1 MKTIASPRLLALSL
15 LVAMPVYAAAPA
27 ANSEFGKLDR
37 NSDGKITL
45 AEAKTRAELEVRFE
59 QLDRNHDGV
68 LTPEEFGQNGQVT
81 PPADP
86 ATVPG
91 GSAGAQHM
99 PNT

>member
-1 MKTIASPRLLALSL
+1 MKTPVRPILIAVCLAASL
-15 LVAMPVYAAAPA
+15 PLNAAAPA
-27 ANSEFGKLDR
+27 ASSEFGKLDR

-45 AEAKTRAELEVRFE
+45 AEAKAKAELEVRFE
-59 QLDRNHDGV
+59 QLDRNHDGL
-68 LTPEEFGQNGQVT
+68 LTPEEFGQNGQVA